1 MNGLVS
7 SIGDTITG
15 VTTIV
20 VIMNDNDD
28 TQDNGYISVTN
39 HTLFCG
45 LNIERPGTL
54 FLAGFI
60 LRSSQISTSALNRS
74 QTCGLEICSY
84 NQHIHP
90 EDLGL
95 WKGWKRS
102 LILWLHIFIENGINS
117 FHTTSLLLYH
127 LKTSENLWLSLWF
140 SNVFK
145 EHRKKLMPWNE
156 LQ

>member
-84 NQHIHP
+84 QHIHP
-90 EDLGL
+90 EDIGL
-95 WKGWKRS
+95 
-102 LILWLHIFIENGINS
+102 
-117 FHTTSLLLYH
+117 
-127 LKTSENLWLSLWF
+127 
-140 SNVFK
+140 
-145 EHRKKLMPWNE
+145 
-156 LQ
+156 